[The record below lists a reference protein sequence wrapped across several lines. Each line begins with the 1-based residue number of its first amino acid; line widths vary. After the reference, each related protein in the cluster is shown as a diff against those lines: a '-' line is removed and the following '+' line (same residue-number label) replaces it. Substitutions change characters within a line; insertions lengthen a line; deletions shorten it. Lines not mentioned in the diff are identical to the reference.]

1 MYEVPVPFN
10 CKEEEI
16 ESALL
21 KFVTDLVTQKQM
33 QTVKKIFFVPVGLPG
48 MGKSTLAKHIRLAAE
63 KNLNIAKQ
71 SSS

>member
-16 ESALL
+16 EAALL

-33 QTVKKIFFVPVGLPG
+33 NAVKKIFFVPVGLPG
-48 MGKSTLAKHIRLAAE
+48 MGKSTLAKHIRLATE
-63 KNLNIAKQ
+63 KHLHTAR
-71 SSS
+71 SSGK